1 MLVIETFWLPVD
13 FFGFAVLLGIAII
26 IGIIFSLIRHT
37 EKHGIENPLD
47 GGLGRAY
54 KEGKHRGAARALHSY
69 VKNKGKF
76 RR

>member
-13 FFGFAVLLGIAII
+13 FFGYVVLLGIAII
-26 IGIIFSLIRHT
+26 IGIIFFLIRYT
-37 EKHGIENPLD
+37 EKHGSGFD